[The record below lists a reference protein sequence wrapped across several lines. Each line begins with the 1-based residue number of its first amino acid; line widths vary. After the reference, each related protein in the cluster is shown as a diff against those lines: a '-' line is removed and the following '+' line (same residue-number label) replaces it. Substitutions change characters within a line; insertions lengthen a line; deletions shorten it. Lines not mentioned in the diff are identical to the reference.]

1 MIRNSSKCILLYK
14 YIIISADPYICKLH
28 KTSSRWHKHSKTYLR
43 KLQENITFISDLVT
57 SATIYMVL
65 LFIVWS
71 IEYCDTDK
79 DKLESTEI
87 KQLND
92 SSLAAPLPWSELNNT
107 LQALLPCVDNVTY
120 IIENYEEKPKYH
132 FQGAPE
138 RKF

>member
-1 MIRNSSKCILLYK
+1 
-14 YIIISADPYICKLH
+14 
-28 KTSSRWHKHSKTYLR
+28 
-43 KLQENITFISDLVT
+43 
-57 SATIYMVL
+57 MVL

-138 RKF
+138 RNFDLIARINLKDVAQAKVFLDKMMSHSCCTYRVTRTSKSEMK

>member
-1 MIRNSSKCILLYK
+1 M
-14 YIIISADPYICKLH
+14 
-28 KTSSRWHKHSKTYLR
+28 
-43 KLQENITFISDLVT
+43 
-57 SATIYMVL
+57 ML
-65 LFIVWS
+65 LFIVWC

-120 IIENYEEKPKYH
+120 IIENYQSTTFKENLKEILTLLL
-132 FQGAPE
+132 A
-138 RKF
+138 